1 MPEYYIQDQQLS
13 NNTRTIIKDEHGKQL
28 FLMVGTW
35 GRQKDVLS
43 LYKMN
48 GQLIAQI
55 KQLSILFGSRFAIY
69 ERHQQVGVMRKIFN
83 WPGDFYYIKQLH
95 WAAHGNIYQHQY
107 QIHHFNKKIMTMN
120 TASLF
125 SGDYYVLDIP
135 ESKHAAKCICIAAVL
150 DYWLYHKKPHLSS
163 NLQTNEYQTAILA
176 EGYQCQAKN

>member
-1 MPEYYIQDQQLS
+1 MPEYYIQDRQLS

-48 GQLIAQI
+48 GQLVAQI

-69 ERHQQVGVMRKIFN
+69 EHRQQVGIMKKIFN

-95 WAAHGNIYQHQY
+95 WAAHGDIYHHQY
-107 QIHHFNKKIMTMN
+107 QIHHFNKKIMSMN
-120 TASLF
+120 IATLF

-135 ESKHAAKCICIAAVL
+135 DSKNAAKCICIAAVL
-150 DYWLYHKKPHLSS
+150 DYWLYHKLPQP
-163 NLQTNEYQTAILA
+163 NTAITTTD
-176 EGYQCQAKN
+176 YQPIILGENCQYPNQS